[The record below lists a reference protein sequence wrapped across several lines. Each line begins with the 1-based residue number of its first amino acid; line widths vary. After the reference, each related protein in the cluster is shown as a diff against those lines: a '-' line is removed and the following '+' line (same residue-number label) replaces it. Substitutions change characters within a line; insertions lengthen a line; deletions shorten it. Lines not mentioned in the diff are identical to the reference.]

1 MSIPKFLFFPVLT
14 LLFVF
19 LIKYL
24 IERQEYNNQIIK
36 VDITLRN
43 NCELIDSAFMVSTY
57 PENKNAFFENK
68 KTTMY
73 LKRSS
78 KVQLQANNKYE
89 GFHYSSIPVKVQ
101 ENLILEANCTEEGR
115 LEEIFDSLNKQFKEK
130 D

>member
-1 MSIPKFLFFPVLT
+1 MRISKFLFLPVLI
-14 LLFVF
+14 LSLVF
-19 LIKYL
+19 LIRYL
-24 IERQEYNNQIIK
+24 IEKQEFNNQIIK
-36 VDITLRN
+36 VDITLKN

-68 KTTMY
+68 KATMY

-78 KVQLQANNKYE
+78 KVQLQANNKYD
-89 GFHYSSIPVKVQ
+89 GFHYSSIPVKVE

>member
-1 MSIPKFLFFPVLT
+1 MRISKFLFLLILI

-19 LIKYL
+19 LIKFL
-24 IERQEYNNQIIK
+24 IKKQEYNNQVIK
-36 VDITLRN
+36 VDITLKN

-89 GFHYSSIPVKVQ
+89 GFHYSSIPVKVK
-101 ENLILEANCTEEGR
+101 ENLVLEANCTEEGR

>member
-1 MSIPKFLFFPVLT
+1 MRISRLLFLLVVIF
-14 LLFVF
+14 LFVF

-24 IERQEYNNQIIK
+24 IEKQEYNKQIIK
-36 VDITLRN
+36 VDITLKN

-68 KTTMY
+68 KATMY

-78 KVQLQANNKYE
+78 KVQLQANNKYD

-101 ENLILEANCTEEGR
+101 EKLVLEANCTEEGR

>member
-1 MSIPKFLFFPVLT
+1 MRISKFLFLPVLI

-24 IERQEYNNQIIK
+24 IEKQEYNNQVIK
-36 VDITLRN
+36 VDITLKN

-68 KTTMY
+68 KATMY

-89 GFHYSSIPVKVQ
+89 GFHYSSIPVKVK
-101 ENLILEANCTEEGR
+101 ENLVLEANCTEEGR

>member
-1 MSIPKFLFFPVLT
+1 MRISKFLFLLILI

-19 LIKYL
+19 LIKFL
-24 IERQEYNNQIIK
+24 IKKQEYNNQVIK
-36 VDITLRN
+36 VDITLKN

>member
-1 MSIPKFLFFPVLT
+1 MRISKFLFLPVLI

-24 IERQEYNNQIIK
+24 IEKQEYNNQVIK
-36 VDITLRN
+36 VDITLKN

-57 PENKNAFFENK
+57 PENKNSFFENK

-89 GFHYSSIPVKVQ
+89 GFHYSSIPVKVK
-101 ENLILEANCTEEGR
+101 ENLVLEANCTEEGR

>member
-1 MSIPKFLFFPVLT
+1 MRISKFLFLPVLI

-24 IERQEYNNQIIK
+24 IEKQEYNNQVIK
-36 VDITLRN
+36 VNITLKN
-43 NCELIDSAFMVSTY
+43 NSELIDSAFMVSTY

-68 KTTMY
+68 KATMY

-78 KVQLQANNKYE
+78 KVQLQANNKYD

-101 ENLILEANCTEEGR
+101 ESLILEANCTEEGR

>member
-1 MSIPKFLFFPVLT
+1 MRISKFLFLPVLI

-24 IERQEYNNQIIK
+24 IEKQEYNNQVIK
-36 VDITLRN
+36 VDITLKN

-68 KTTMY
+68 KATMY

-78 KVQLQANNKYE
+78 KVQLQANNKYD

-101 ENLILEANCTEEGR
+101 ESLILEANCTEEGR

>member
-1 MSIPKFLFFPVLT
+1 MRISKFLFLPVLI
-14 LLFVF
+14 LLLVF
-19 LIKYL
+19 LIRYL
-24 IERQEYNNQIIK
+24 IEKQEFNNQIIK
-36 VDITLRN
+36 VDITLKN

-57 PENKNAFFENK
+57 PENKNSFFENK

-89 GFHYSSIPVKVQ
+89 GFHYSSIPVKVK
-101 ENLILEANCTEEGR
+101 ENLVLEANCTEEGR

>member
-1 MSIPKFLFFPVLT
+1 MRISKFLFLLILI

-19 LIKYL
+19 LIKFL
-24 IERQEYNNQIIK
+24 IKKQEYNNQVIK
-36 VDITLRN
+36 VDITLKN
-43 NCELIDSAFMVSTY
+43 NCELVDSAFMVSTY

-89 GFHYSSIPVKVQ
+89 GFHYSSIPVKVK
-101 ENLILEANCTEEGR
+101 ENLVLEANCTEEGR

>member
-1 MSIPKFLFFPVLT
+1 MRISKFLFLLVLT
-14 LLFVF
+14 ILFVF

-24 IERQEYNNQIIK
+24 IKKQEYNNQVIK
-36 VDITLRN
+36 VDITLKN

-57 PENKNAFFENK
+57 PENKNSFFENK

-89 GFHYSSIPVKVQ
+89 GFHYSSIPVKVK
-101 ENLILEANCTEEGR
+101 ENLVLEANCTEEGR

-130 D
+130 E